1 MSDAICRKATKKH
14 ILSGVLCFLVP
25 LSALAAADGSVQAIT
40 AGGAEAITAG
50 GGRAITAGGAEL
62 LLVGVIEDSAD
73 DFIVVLGQSIFG
85 SRGDWISLTL
95 GNTVAVY
102 GTIDVTTGSI
112 VNASVVPAAASGV
125 SYLRGIV
132 DSVDAGVGR
141 AVVSGVN
148 VDYNA
153 LLSRGVAP
161 SVGDEVAISGRSYGG
176 LGLLVAQP

>member
-1 MSDAICRKATKKH
+1 
-14 ILSGVLCFLVP
+14 
-25 LSALAAADGSVQAIT
+25 

-62 LLVGVIEDSAD
+62 LLVGIIEDAAE
-73 DFIVVLGQSIFG
+73 DFIVVVGQSVFG
-85 SRGDWISLTL
+85 DRGDWAGVSP

-102 GTIDVTTGSI
+102 GNIDVATGSI
-112 VNASVVPAAASGV
+112 VNASVVPAAASDV

-132 DSVDAGVGR
+132 DSVDSAMGR

-161 SVGDEVAISGRSYGG
+161 SVGDEVAIAGRSYGG